1 MFDESCCTMQN
12 LRMKY
17 AGAVPLK
24 QQESFARLMIKI
36 QEDKTKIED
45 DLRKVSSVDMGIL

>member
-1 MFDESCCTMQN
+1 MQN

-45 DLRKVSSVDMGIL
+45 DLRKVSSVVMGIL